1 MRVTDIVFQWKD
13 SRGIEV
19 GIDIVIRVT
28 DIGLQWEV
36 TRGMQVCI
44 DIGSKRDRYYLRVGG
59 YSGIHIGTD
68 ITNRVTA
75 VV

>member
-1 MRVTDIVFQWKD
+1 M
-13 SRGIEV
+13 
-19 GIDIVIRVT
+19 T

-44 DIGSKRDRYYLRVGG
+44 DIGSKRERYYLRVGG